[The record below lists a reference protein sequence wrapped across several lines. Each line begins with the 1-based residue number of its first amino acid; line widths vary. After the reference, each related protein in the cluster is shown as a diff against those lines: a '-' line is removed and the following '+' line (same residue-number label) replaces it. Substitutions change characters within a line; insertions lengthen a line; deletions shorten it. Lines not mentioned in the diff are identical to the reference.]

1 MGEPIECQNG
11 TWSQIPRCVA
21 ARCKTM
27 PTPPH
32 NGMIVAPSLNHGATG
47 LYTCKVGPGASNE
60 GLRIFHNHG
69 EGLQGDCEPSFEA
82 LVSPQPQRQ
91 CCGVDIPQR
100 KTLIT
105 AAASICV
112 RVTICHASCQDGFEL
127 RGEEKTT
134 CVYGN
139 WSGLT
144 PSCQE
149 QYCSFPGYLDN
160 GKVGGATLLL

>member
-1 MGEPIECQNG
+1 MCPQ
-11 TWSQIPRCVA
+11 
-21 ARCKTM
+21 
-27 PTPPH
+27 
-32 NGMIVAPSLNHGATG
+32 
-47 LYTCKVGPGASNE
+47 
-60 GLRIFHNHG
+60 
-69 EGLQGDCEPSFEA
+69 LQC
-82 LVSPQPQRQ
+82 Q

-160 GKVGGATLLL
+160 GKVGGATLLLEFLNIDIRIVIFIITF